1 MWQVL
6 RAGKPENDFWYS
18 NLLSSCFRILLL
30 ALTKEDVKCVSSR
43 TWKGWEL
50 THLLPSQRSIYEP
63 VGANRT
69 LLKNDEKKSV
79 GKIIFS
85 QVFRKLWRTILQKPS
100 PLQGAEGSSVS
111 TCVLSLAEPVA
122 SEKLPILFHGKLCNL
137 KQILILSKYIKNF
150 FQISLMWNEMKI
162 KILDNV
168 LWNFF
173 FHNFPSCCVNKSLS
187 IFWKKLFLKRQMNI
201 PLQKI

>member
-1 MWQVL
+1 MCLITYLEGLRTHTSPSFPALHL
-6 RAGKPENDFWYS
+6 RASWSKQNFAQERW
-18 NLLSSCFRILLL
+18 
-30 ALTKEDVKCVSSR
+30 
-43 TWKGWEL
+43 
-50 THLLPSQRSIYEP
+50 
-63 VGANRT
+63 
-69 LLKNDEKKSV
+69 KKSV

-100 PLQGAEGSSVS
+100 PLRGAEGSSVS

-137 KQILILSKYIKNF
+137 KQILILSKYIKNY

-187 IFWKKLFLKRQMNI
+187 IFWKKFLLKGKMNI